1 MVRDA
6 KSKKYDLHGKYMR
19 DGYLDIPLSSNVY
32 TKFGRFLEK
41 SQFVELPQLFGV
53 LFGKLSFI
61 GNRPL
66 PIENI
71 KELRRKFP
79 DKWEKRFDCPAG
91 MTGISQVVGKYNLSA
106 SKRIELENLYSKVYT
121 EGNVLKADTYIFF
134 STIIL
139 LILRDSIAYRSYDNA
154 KAMLISCLKTR

>member
-1 MVRDA
+1 
-6 KSKKYDLHGKYMR
+6 
-19 DGYLDIPLSSNVY
+19 
-32 TKFGRFLEK
+32 
-41 SQFVELPQLFGV
+41 
-53 LFGKLSFI
+53 
-61 GNRPL
+61 
-66 PIENI
+66 
-71 KELRRKFP
+71 
-79 DKWEKRFDCPAG
+79 

-106 SKRIELENLYSKVYT
+106 SKRIELESLYSKVYT